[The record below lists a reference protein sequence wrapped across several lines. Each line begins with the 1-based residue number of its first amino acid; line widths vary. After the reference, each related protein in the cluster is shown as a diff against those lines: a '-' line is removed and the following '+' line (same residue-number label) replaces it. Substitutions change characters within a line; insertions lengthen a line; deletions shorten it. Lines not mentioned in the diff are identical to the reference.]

1 MLIKP
6 YSDDYMTYDEAQ
18 NRYVLT
24 EKAVLDEYGI
34 DLSAEALDSG
44 NLIAVKSILR
54 RVSKNVYNFIHG
66 FSCQNETQDLMIARS
81 ESGRQMIQ
89 AALLEQFLYMR
100 VNGDLSLSSN
110 RDERMNAVSD
120 DVREILERRLPE
132 YCGYS
137 VLYSGALPFRIE
149 KDE

>member
-34 DLSAEALDSG
+34 DLAAEALDSG
-44 NLIAVKSILR
+44 NLIAVKAILK
-54 RVSKNVYNFIHG
+54 RVSNNVYNFIHT
-66 FSCQNETQDLMIARS
+66 FSNQNDVQDRMIAYS
-81 ESGRQMIQ
+81 DTGREMIKS
-89 AALLEQFLYMR
+89 ALLEQFLYMR

-120 DVREILERRLPE
+120 DVRTILERRLPE
-132 YCGYS
+132 FCGYS

>member
-34 DLSAEALDSG
+34 DLAAEALDSG
-44 NLIAVKSILR
+44 NLIAVKAILK
-54 RVSKNVYNFIHG
+54 RVSNNVYNFIHT
-66 FSCQNETQDLMIARS
+66 FSNQNDVQDRMIAYS
-81 ESGRQMIQ
+81 DTGREMIKS
-89 AALLEQFLYMR
+89 ALLEQFLYMR
-100 VNGDLSLSSN
+100 VNGDLSLSAN
-110 RDERMNAVSD
+110 PNERFNAVSD
-120 DVREILERRLPE
+120 DVRTMLERRLPE
-132 YCGYS
+132 FCGYS